1 MKEKIG
7 TRPDD
12 GAWIHSELDDFGLTA
27 SEFRVYC
34 HILRRAGTNGS
45 YWEGA
50 KKAAAICRI
59 NRDTYDKAI
68 AALGKYNMIEVQK
81 RTGETSI
88 INPISKKLWTKG
100 TGNQGE
106 GTGNQG
112 EGTGNQGEGTGNQ
125 GEGTG
130 NQGEGIA
137 KSRAPETRATGKE
150 GDPLPGKEGD
160 RTCPNEGDK
169 VYPIEGTPIEGTP
182 SLKEERETRAREKN
196 SEPVENPS
204 MGNPI
209 DNEPDYATQPI
220 AITNGSTSKT
230 NSSAAPPPAAKELP
244 PWRLSWEPQDYEPDF
259 CRDVLRRM
267 QKQWPER
274 TLGDAIAKI
283 SNAEAANKT
292 KQIASDYDAFRFPK
306 SPPPNQPACIPVIPT
321 IPQPMPPDPL
331 DQHLAHL
338 GWSKTRAIQHMI
350 EHHGWPDILT
360 QTGTLR
366 SGNVFNW
373 QAIGARAEQLH
384 SAIAALIPTDQGDLI
399 AEYEA
404 TLLRAGMSKREAIAH
419 MVEIGL
425 WDKAC
430 SPEALTDSEINQ
442 IIDAVSVRSAK
453 T

>member
-1 MKEKIG
+1 MSKKTLRHFERERLIWEAHIEAKHKLILLAYNSYLGSNDTCWPSNHAIALMTGIPKSTLIRDLQAMRQQSIITSTPRFLKNKRRLPDKEPAKSKPQDTNLTTIDWTQLEALSTKPLKVPQSQNETTPQSQNETTPVPKRDYPSPKMRPDLIHGSNPGSDPERNNPPYPPKGDGGIANAFKEK
-7 TRPDD
+7 
-12 GAWIHSELDDFGLTA
+12 E
-27 SEFRVYC
+27 
-34 HILRRAGTNGS
+34 
-45 YWEGA
+45 
-50 KKAAAICRI
+50 
-59 NRDTYDKAI
+59 AI
-68 AALGKYNMIEVQK
+68 A
-81 RTGETSI
+81 
-88 INPISKKLWTKG
+88 
-100 TGNQGE
+100 
-106 GTGNQG
+106 
-112 EGTGNQGEGTGNQ
+112 
-125 GEGTG
+125 
-130 NQGEGIA
+130 
-137 KSRAPETRATGKE
+137 
-150 GDPLPGKEGD
+150 
-160 RTCPNEGDK
+160 
-169 VYPIEGTPIEGTP
+169 
-182 SLKEERETRAREKN
+182 
-196 SEPVENPS
+196 
-204 MGNPI
+204 
-209 DNEPDYATQPI
+209 NEPDVPQTKSNSVKQSNPEK
-220 AITNGSTSKT
+220 GQ
-230 NSSAAPPPAAKELP
+230 SSAPSRSPEIRAVRKFYPESPP
-244 PWRLSWEPQDYEPDF
+244 PWRWGYGVNEYHEGFVGFVRQLLREMPETSAMKALSAEGLIAHYETPKGF
-259 CRDVLRRM
+259 ANLEARC
-267 QKQWPER
+267 KQWM
-274 TLGDAIAKI
+274 D
-283 SNAEAANKT
+283 S
-292 KQIASDYDAFRFPK
+292 